1 MSSLCQNVSCFIRTW
16 LSDTVHLIYHISICP
31 PFILHSTLSSKCGS
45 VPLVAMVN
53 LTMRANKILSKILSV
68 NVWINH
74 ITSKC
79 SKSPL
84 DVVRVVA
91 LNAVNILAEEKW
103 RSGNEDD
110 SGEGKNSENT
120 VPDCTFLLQEDP
132 SQEGGKDWIT
142 GGRVQWEKE
151 LKRKKKKHGKSVN
164 VADEFKED
172 AMHL

>member
-1 MSSLCQNVSCFIRTW
+1 
-16 LSDTVHLIYHISICP
+16 
-31 PFILHSTLSSKCGS
+31 
-45 VPLVAMVN
+45 MVN

-91 LNAVNILAEEKW
+91 LNAMNILAEEKW

-110 SGEGKNSENT
+110 SDEGKNSENT

-142 GGRVQWEKE
+142 GGRVQ
-151 LKRKKKKHGKSVN
+151 
-164 VADEFKED
+164 
-172 AMHL
+172 

>member
-1 MSSLCQNVSCFIRTW
+1 MFPVSLGRDFQI
-16 LSDTVHLIYHISICP
+16 L
-31 PFILHSTLSSKCGS
+31 FILSTTYPFVLHSFCTPPSHPNVVQFPWLPWS
-45 VPLVAMVN
+45 
-53 LTMRANKILSKILSV
+53 TNKILSKILSV

-91 LNAVNILAEEKW
+91 LNAMNILAEEKW

-132 SQEGGKDWIT
+132 CQEGGKDWIT